1 MLDVAL
7 TLSPLPLNATH
18 VSPVPPCSQSEQ
30 VLNNIDLKSDE
41 TGICDLAT
49 TKTPQVND
57 KDHTRHTLHPTPH
70 APHTQSHVCAFN
82 TTMHAYIR
90 C

>member
-49 TKTPQVND
+49 TKTLQVND
-57 KDHTRHTLHPTPH
+57 KNHTRHM
-70 APHTQSHVCAFN
+70 PHTQSHVCAFN
-82 TTMHAYIR
+82 TTMHAYIT